1 MNAGTQTGSLVNHLY
16 SRMTIGEPE
25 PTVGM
30 GVTML
35 SWTDRDAGTIVEVN
49 MKKRYIAVTEDNKKR
64 IDNNGISESQEYEYT
79 TVMDGHR
86 RYYRKDKKGQMAL
99 LLSQPKR
106 TIDLWHWWLVNWA
119 SRVILRLFILRRQH
133 EQNRNATVLKD

>member
-25 PTVGM
+25 PIVGM

-49 MKKRYIAVTEDNKKR
+49 TKKRYIAVTEDNTKR

-79 TVMDGHR
+79 PVMDGYPT
-86 RYYRKDKKGQMAL
+86 YYRKDKKGQWRRCYYNEN
-99 LLSQPKR
+99 KR
-106 TIDLWHWWLVNWA
+106 LVLGTGGL
-119 SRVILRLFILRRQH
+119 ILGRR
-133 EQNRNATVLKD
+133 ESYYDFSF

>member
-1 MNAGTQTGSLVNHLY
+1 MNVGTQTGSLVNHMY
-16 SRMTIGEPE
+16 SRMTNGEPE

-49 MKKRYIAVTEDNKKR
+49 MKKRYIAVTEDSKRR

-86 RYYRKDKKGQMAL
+86 NYYRTDRKGQW
-99 LLSQPKR
+99 R
-106 TIDLWHWWLVNWA
+106 RCYYNDNNRLVFTTGGL
-119 SRVILRLFILRRQH
+119 IIGRR
-133 EQNRNATVLKD
+133 ESYYDFSF

>member
-1 MNAGTQTGSLVNHLY
+1 MNLGTQTGSLVNHMY
-16 SRMTIGEPE
+16 SRMTNGEPE

-49 MKKRYIAVTEDNKKR
+49 MKKRYIAVTEDSKRR

-86 RYYRKDKKGQMAL
+86 NYYRKDRKGQW
-99 LLSQPKR
+99 R
-106 TIDLWHWWLVNWA
+106 RCYYNDNNRLVFTTGGL
-119 SRVILRLFILRRQH
+119 IIGRR
-133 EQNRNATVLKD
+133 ESYYDFSF

>member
-16 SRMTIGEPE
+16 SRMTVGAPE

-49 MKKRYIAVTEDNKKR
+49 NKKRYIAVTEDSKTR

-79 TVMDGHR
+79 TVMDGYR
-86 RYYRKDKKGQMAL
+86 NYYRKDRKGQW
-99 LLSQPKR
+99 R
-106 TIDLWHWWLVNWA
+106 RCYFNNNGRLVFGTGGL
-119 SRVILRLFILRRQH
+119 IIGRR
-133 EQNRNATVLKD
+133 ESYYDFSF

>member
-1 MNAGTQTGSLVNHLY
+1 MNLGTQTGSLVNHMY
-16 SRMTIGEPE
+16 SRMTLGEPV

-49 MKKRYIAVTEDNKKR
+49 MKKRYIAVTEDSKSR

-86 RYYRKDKKGQMAL
+86 NYYRKDRKGQW
-99 LLSQPKR
+99 R
-106 TIDLWHWWLVNWA
+106 RCYYNDNNRLVFTTGGL
-119 SRVILRLFILRRQH
+119 IIGRR
-133 EQNRNATVLKD
+133 ESYYDFSF

>member
-1 MNAGTQTGSLVNHLY
+1 MNLGTQTGSLVNHMY
-16 SRMTIGEPE
+16 SRMTLGEPV

-49 MKKRYIAVTEDNKKR
+49 MKKRYIAVTEDSKRR

-86 RYYRKDKKGQMAL
+86 NYYRKDRKGQW
-99 LLSQPKR
+99 R
-106 TIDLWHWWLVNWA
+106 RCYYNDNNRLVFTTGGL
-119 SRVILRLFILRRQH
+119 IIGRR
-133 EQNRNATVLKD
+133 ESYYDFSF

>member
-16 SRMTIGEPE
+16 SRMTIGAPE

-49 MKKRYIAVTEDNKKR
+49 MKKRYIAVTEDRAER
-64 IDNNGISESQEYEYT
+64 IDNNGISESQEYKFT
-79 TVMDGHR
+79 PVLDGHLN
-86 RYYRKDKKGQMAL
+86 YYRKDKKGQWRRCYHN
-99 LLSQPKR
+99 QNGR
-106 TIDLWHWWLVNWA
+106 LVFGTGGLI
-119 SRVILRLFILRRQH
+119 VGRR
-133 EQNRNATVLKD
+133 EKYYDFSF

>member
-1 MNAGTQTGSLVNHLY
+1 MNLGTQTNSLVNHMY

-25 PTVGM
+25 PIVGM

-49 MKKRYIAVTEDNKKR
+49 MKKRYIAVTEDSKRR

-86 RYYRKDKKGQMAL
+86 NYYRKDRKGQW
-99 LLSQPKR
+99 R
-106 TIDLWHWWLVNWA
+106 RCYYNDNNRLVFTTGGL
-119 SRVILRLFILRRQH
+119 VIGRR
-133 EQNRNATVLKD
+133 ESYYDFSF

>member
-16 SRMTIGEPE
+16 SRMTIGAPE

-35 SWTDRDAGTIVEVN
+35 SWTDRHAGTIVEVN
-49 MKKRYIAVTEDNKKR
+49 TKKRYIAVTEDTMKR

-79 TVMDGHR
+79 TVTDAYR
-86 RYYRKDKKGQMAL
+86 TYYRKDRKDQWRKCYYNQNGRL
-99 LLSQPKR
+99 IFGTGGL
-106 TIDLWHWWLVNWA
+106 
-119 SRVILRLFILRRQH
+119 ILGRR
-133 EQNRNATVLKD
+133 ESYYDFSF

>member
-16 SRMTIGEPE
+16 SRMTVGAPE

-49 MKKRYIAVTEDNKKR
+49 DKKRYIAVTEDSKTR

-79 TVMDGHR
+79 AVMDGYR
-86 RYYRKDKKGQMAL
+86 NYYRKDRKGQW
-99 LLSQPKR
+99 R
-106 TIDLWHWWLVNWA
+106 RCYFNNNGRLVFGTGGL
-119 SRVILRLFILRRQH
+119 IIGRR
-133 EQNRNATVLKD
+133 ESYYDFSF

>member
-16 SRMTIGEPE
+16 SRMTIGAPE

-49 MKKRYIAVTEDNKKR
+49 MKRRYIAVVEDNAKR
-64 IDNNGISESQEYEYT
+64 IDNNGISEGQEYEFT
-79 TVMDGHR
+79 PNPDGYVV
-86 RYYRKDKKGQMAL
+86 YYRKDKKGQWRKCYYNEN
-99 LLSQPKR
+99 KR
-106 TIDLWHWWLVNWA
+106 LVFGTGGLI
-119 SRVILRLFILRRQH
+119 VGRR
-133 EQNRNATVLKD
+133 EKYYDFSF